1 MGVLAII
8 QLVTIIV
15 IMNQNRLEEL
25 LRLFVDGEISR
36 EEYDQLFDYIRLNP
50 DDEHLNTAIDTVFSN
65 SKKFSTINSEDRES
79 IFQNIIRNKHFD
91 SDNQDETDIDPKYSY
106 RLWYQVGVAASIM
119 ILLTTGLFFYTNR
132 SPVQQM
138 AVKIIEPKAAVI
150 APGDDKAILTLSD
163 GSEIILEDAKNG
175 ILANQAGVSI
185 QKTSDGELL
194 YSFSNSAKTVSP
206 ESNENVIYNKI
217 ETPVGGKY
225 QVNLPDG
232 SKVWL
237 NSSSSLRFPALFNGN
252 TREVELSGEAYFD
265 VSKNKNKPFKVIT
278 KDQIVE
284 VLGTQFNIN
293 SYSDEGPIKT
303 TLIEGS
309 VKIIYKDKVVLLSPG
324 QQFRPME
331 SAAKVIKADTEEVVA
346 WKDGYFVFKNED
358 IQSIMRKL
366 SRWYNVEVSYSGN
379 IPDVGFG
386 GNISRSKDISE
397 VLDVLQLTDAIH
409 FKVEGRRITVM
420 R

>member
-1 MGVLAII
+1 
-8 QLVTIIV
+8 
-15 IMNQNRLEEL
+15 MNKNKLEKL
-25 LRLFVDGEISR
+25 LRLFADGEISR

-50 DDEHLNTAIDTVFSN
+50 DDEHFNTAIDSVFSN
-65 SKKFSTINSEDRES
+65 SKKFNTINSEDREL
-79 IFQNIIRNKHFD
+79 IFQNIIRNKHFYI
-91 SDNQDETDIDPKYSY
+91 DNQDETNIDPKYSY
-106 RLWYQVGVAASIM
+106 RLWYQVGIAASIM
-119 ILLTTGLFFYTNR
+119 ILLTTGLYFYTNR
-132 SPVQQM
+132 APVQTLS
-138 AVKIIEPKAAVI
+138 VKIVEPKAEVI
-150 APGDDKAILTLSD
+150 SPGDNKAILTLSD

-175 ILANQAGVSI
+175 ILANQAGISI

-194 YSFSNSAKTVSP
+194 YSFSNAANAVTP
-206 ESNENVIYNKI
+206 ESKENVIYNKI

-225 QVNLPDG
+225 LVNLPDG

-237 NSSSSLRFPALFNGN
+237 NSSSSLRFSALFNGN

-265 VSKNKNKPFKVIT
+265 VSKNKSKPFKVKT
-278 KDQIVE
+278 KDQVVE

-324 QQFRPME
+324 QQFQPKE
-331 SAAKVIKADTEEVVA
+331 SALKVVEADTEEVVA

-358 IQSIMRKL
+358 IRSIMRKL
-366 SRWYNVEVSYSGN
+366 SRWYNVDVSYSGN

-397 VLDVLQLTDAIH
+397 VLDVLQLTNAVH
-409 FKVEGRRITVM
+409 FKVEGRRVTVM

>member
-1 MGVLAII
+1 
-8 QLVTIIV
+8 
-15 IMNQNRLEEL
+15 MNQNKLIEL
-25 LRLFVDGEISR
+25 LGLFVDGGISR
-36 EEYDQLFDYIRLNP
+36 EDYDLLVDYIRANPEDEELNI
-50 DDEHLNTAIDTVFSN
+50 AIDTVFKN
-65 SKKFSTINSEDRES
+65 SKKFNPLNGDDKELL
-79 IFQNIIRNKHFD
+79 FQSIIRNKHFV
-91 SDNQDETDIDPKYSY
+91 SEIQNELETIPAFAP
-106 RLWYQVGVAASIM
+106 RLWYQLGVAASI
-119 ILLTTGLFFYTNR
+119 LLLIVTSLFFYTNR
-132 SPVQQM
+132 TPVNKL
-138 AVKIIEPKAAVI
+138 ALKVVEPKKAAVI
-150 APGDDKAILTLSD
+150 LPGDNKAILTLSD
-163 GSEIILEDAKNG
+163 GTKIILEDAKNG

-185 QKTSDGELL
+185 QKTSDGKLL
-194 YSFSNSAKTVSP
+194 YSFSNSANTVSP
-206 ESNENVIYNKI
+206 ETKENVIYNKI
-217 ETPVGGKY
+217 ETPIGGKY

-237 NSSSSLRFPALFNGN
+237 NSSSSLRFSALFNGH

-265 VSKNKNKPFKVIT
+265 VSKNKGKPFRVIT

-324 QQFRPME
+324 QQFQPKE
-331 SAAKVIKADTEEVVA
+331 LVSAVVEADTEEVVA

-358 IQSIMRKL
+358 IKSIMRKL

-379 IPDVGFG
+379 IPEVGFG

-397 VLDVLQLTDAIH
+397 VLDVLQLTNAIH

>member
-1 MGVLAII
+1 
-8 QLVTIIV
+8 
-15 IMNQNRLEEL
+15 MNQNKLIEL
-25 LRLFVDGEISR
+25 LGLFVDGGISR
-36 EEYDQLFDYIRLNP
+36 EEYDVLFDYIRANLE
-50 DDEHLNTAIDTVFSN
+50 DEELHIAIDAVFKN
-65 SKKFSTINSEDRES
+65 SKKFNSLNSDDKEFF
-79 IFQNIIRNKHFD
+79 FQNIIRNKHFD
-91 SDNQDETDIDPKYSY
+91 SEIDDEIEIVSSFAP
-106 RLWYQVGVAASIM
+106 RLWYQLGIAVSIL
-119 ILLTTGLFFYTNR
+119 ILITTGLYFYKNR
-132 SPVQQM
+132 T
-138 AVKIIEPKAAVI
+138 ADDKIAIKIIEPKEAI
-150 APGDDKAILTLSD
+150 ITPGYDKAILTLSD
-163 GSEIILEDAKNG
+163 GTEIILEHAKNG

-194 YSFSNSAKTVSP
+194 YSFSNSANTVTPKTK
-206 ESNENVIYNKI
+206 ENVIYNKI
-217 ETPVGGKY
+217 ETPIGGKY

-237 NSSSSLRFPALFNGN
+237 NSSSSLRFSALFNGDA
-252 TREVELSGEAYFD
+252 REVELSGEAYFD
-265 VSKNKNKPFKVIT
+265 VSKNKSKPFRVIT

-309 VKIIYKDKVVLLSPG
+309 VKIIYKDKVELLSPG
-324 QQFRPME
+324 QQFQPKE
-331 SAAKVIKADTEEVVA
+331 LVAAVVEADTEEVVA

-358 IQSIMRKL
+358 IRSIMRKL

-379 IPDVGFG
+379 IPEVGFG

-397 VLDVLQLTDAIH
+397 VLDVLQLTNAIH
-409 FKVEGRRITVM
+409 FKVEGRRFTVM

>member
-1 MGVLAII
+1 
-8 QLVTIIV
+8 
-15 IMNQNRLEEL
+15 MNQNRLEEL

-36 EEYDQLFDYIRLNP
+36 EEYGQLFDYIGSNP
-50 DDEHLNTAIDTVFSN
+50 DDEELNIAIDSVFRN
-65 SKKFSTINSEDRES
+65 AKTFSSLKIEDREQ
-79 IFQNIIRNKHFD
+79 IFQNIIRNKHFVID
-91 SDNQDETDIDPKYSY
+91 SYDQAEINPKYSY
-106 RLWYQVGVAASIM
+106 RFWYQPGIAASII
-119 ILLTTGLFFYTNR
+119 ILFTIGFYFFSNRTT
-132 SPVQQM
+132 VQKV
-138 AVKIIEPKAAVI
+138 AIKIVEPKVEVI
-150 APGDDKAILTLSD
+150 APGDDRAILTLSD
-163 GSEIILEDAKNG
+163 GSKIILEDAKNG

-185 QKTSDGELL
+185 QKTSDGKLL
-194 YSFSNSAKTVSP
+194 YSFSNSANTVTPQSE
-206 ESNENVIYNKI
+206 ESVLYNKI

-225 QVNLPDG
+225 QINLPDG

-237 NSSSSLRFPALFNGN
+237 NSSSSLRFSALFNGN

-265 VSKNKNKPFKVIT
+265 VSENKSKPFKVIT

-293 SYSDEGPIKT
+293 SYSDEGSIKT

-324 QQFRPME
+324 QQFQPKE
-331 SAAKVIKADTEEVVA
+331 TLAKVVEADTEEVVA

-358 IQSIMRKL
+358 IRSIMRKL

-379 IPDVGFG
+379 IPEVGFG

-397 VLDVLQLTDAIH
+397 VLDVLQLTNAVH

>member
-1 MGVLAII
+1 
-8 QLVTIIV
+8 
-15 IMNQNRLEEL
+15 MNQNKLIEL
-25 LRLFVDGEISR
+25 LELFVDGGISR
-36 EEYDQLFDYIRLNP
+36 EDYDLLFDYIRANPEDEELNI
-50 DDEHLNTAIDTVFSN
+50 AIDTVFKN
-65 SKKFSTINSEDRES
+65 SKKFNPLNSNDKELL
-79 IFQNIIRNKHFD
+79 FQSIIRNKHFD
-91 SDNQDETDIDPKYSY
+91 SEVHNEIETIPTFAP
-106 RLWYQVGVAASIM
+106 RLWYQLGIAASI
-119 ILLTTGLFFYTNR
+119 LLLIATSLFFYTNR
-132 SPVQQM
+132 TVDDNIAAKVVEPTE
-138 AVKIIEPKAAVI
+138 AIIK
-150 APGDDKAILTLSD
+150 PGDDKAILTLSD
-163 GSEIILEDAKNG
+163 GTKIILEDAKNG

-194 YSFSNSAKTVSP
+194 YSFSNSANSVTQA
-206 ESNENVIYNKI
+206 EDNILYNKI
-217 ETPVGGKY
+217 ETPIGGKY

-237 NSSSSLRFPALFNGN
+237 NSSSSLRFSALFNGD

-265 VSKNKNKPFKVIT
+265 VSKNKSKPFRVIT

-309 VKIIYKDKVVLLSPG
+309 VKITYKNKVVLLSPG
-324 QQFRPME
+324 QQFQPKE
-331 SAAKVIKADTEEVVA
+331 LVSAVLEADTEEVVA
-346 WKDGYFVFKNED
+346 WKEGYFVFKNED
-358 IQSIMRKL
+358 IKSIMRKL
-366 SRWYNVEVSYSGN
+366 SRWYNVEVNYSGN
-379 IPDVGFG
+379 IPEVGFG

-397 VLDVLQLTDAIH
+397 VLDVLQLTNAIH

>member
-1 MGVLAII
+1 M
-8 QLVTIIV
+8 VTIIV

-91 SDNQDETDIDPKYSY
+91 IDNQDETDIDPKCSY
-106 RLWYQVGVAASIM
+106 RLWYQVGLAASIM

-138 AVKIIEPKAAVI
+138 AVKIVEPKAAVI

-194 YSFSNSAKTVSP
+194 YSFSNSAKTVSA

-293 SYSDEGPIKT
+293 SYSDEGSIKT

-324 QQFRPME
+324 QQFQPME
-331 SAAKVIKADTEEVVA
+331 SAAKVVKADTEEVVA

-397 VLDVLQLTDAIH
+397 VLNVLQLTNAVH

>member
-1 MGVLAII
+1 
-8 QLVTIIV
+8 
-15 IMNQNRLEEL
+15 MNQNKLIEL
-25 LRLFVDGEISR
+25 LELFVDGGISR
-36 EEYDQLFDYIRLNP
+36 DDYDLLFDYIRANPEDEELNI
-50 DDEHLNTAIDTVFSN
+50 AIDTVFKN
-65 SKKFSTINSEDRES
+65 SKKFNPLHVDDKELL
-79 IFQNIIRNKHFD
+79 FQRIIRNKHF
-91 SDNQDETDIDPKYSY
+91 NGEIQNEIETIPTFAP
-106 RLWYQVGVAASIM
+106 RLWYQLGVAASIL
-119 ILLTTGLFFYTNR
+119 ILIATSLFFYTNR
-132 SPVQQM
+132 TPVNKL
-138 AVKIIEPKAAVI
+138 ALEVVEPKKAAVI
-150 APGDDKAILTLSD
+150 LPGDDKAILTLSD
-163 GSEIILEDAKNG
+163 GTRIILEDAKNG

-194 YSFSNSAKTVSP
+194 YAFSNSANSVTQA
-206 ESNENVIYNKI
+206 EANILYNKI
-217 ETPVGGKY
+217 ETPIGGKY

-237 NSSSSLRFPALFNGN
+237 NSSSSLRFSALFNGD

-265 VSKNKNKPFKVIT
+265 VSKNKSKPFRVIT

-324 QQFRPME
+324 QQFQPKE
-331 SAAKVIKADTEEVVA
+331 LVSAVLEADTEEVVA
-346 WKDGYFVFKNED
+346 WKEGYFVFKNED
-358 IQSIMRKL
+358 IKSIMRKL
-366 SRWYNVEVSYSGN
+366 SRWYNVEVSYSGD
-379 IPDVGFG
+379 IPEVGFG

-397 VLDVLQLTDAIH
+397 VLDVLQLTNAIH

>member
-1 MGVLAII
+1 
-8 QLVTIIV
+8 
-15 IMNQNRLEEL
+15 MNQNKLIEL
-25 LRLFVDGEISR
+25 LGLFVDGGISR
-36 EEYDQLFDYIRLNP
+36 EDYDLLVDYIRANPEDEELNI
-50 DDEHLNTAIDTVFSN
+50 AIDTVFKN
-65 SKKFSTINSEDRES
+65 SKKFNPLNGDDKELL
-79 IFQNIIRNKHFD
+79 FQSIIRNKHFV
-91 SDNQDETDIDPKYSY
+91 SEIQNELETIPAFAP
-106 RLWYQVGVAASIM
+106 RLWYQLGIAASIL
-119 ILLTTGLFFYTNR
+119 ILITTGLYFYKNR
-132 SPVQQM
+132 TVDDNI
-138 AVKIIEPKAAVI
+138 AAKVVEPKEAI
-150 APGDDKAILTLSD
+150 ITPGDDKAILTLSD
-163 GSEIILEDAKNG
+163 GTKIILEDAKNG

-194 YSFSNSAKTVSP
+194 YSFSNSANTVSP
-206 ESNENVIYNKI
+206 ETKENVIYNKI
-217 ETPVGGKY
+217 ETPIGGKY

-237 NSSSSLRFPALFNGN
+237 NSSSSLRFSALFNGH

-265 VSKNKNKPFKVIT
+265 VSKNKGKPFRVIT

-324 QQFRPME
+324 QQFQPKE
-331 SAAKVIKADTEEVVA
+331 LVSAVVEADTEEVVA

-358 IQSIMRKL
+358 IKSIMRKL

-379 IPDVGFG
+379 IPEVGFG

-397 VLDVLQLTDAIH
+397 VLDVLQLTNAIH

>member
-1 MGVLAII
+1 M
-8 QLVTIIV
+8 
-15 IMNQNRLEEL
+15 MNQNKLEEL
-25 LRLFVDGEISR
+25 LILFVEGKISR
-36 EEYDQLFDYIRLNP
+36 AEYDQLFEHIRSSSE
-50 DDEHLNTAIDTVFSN
+50 DETINMAIDHVFRNVRGYGSL
-65 SKKFSTINSEDRES
+65 STEVKES
-79 IFQNIIRNKHFD
+79 VFQNIITDKRFDQDQNAQSEKHTCNTF
-91 SDNQDETDIDPKYSY
+91 ST
-106 RLWYQVGVAASIM
+106 WYQIGIAASI
-119 ILLTTGLFFYTNR
+119 LLLITIGLYFYSGR
-132 SPVQQM
+132 SMVQNIARESSLPDQN
-138 AVKIIEPKAAVI
+138 AI
-150 APGDDKAILTLSD
+150 APGGDKAILTLSD
-163 GSEIILEDAKNG
+163 GSQIILDNAKNG

-194 YSFSNSAKTVSP
+194 YAFSSSGIGRSAVLP
-206 ESNENVIYNKI
+206 EDVIYNKI

-237 NSSSSLRFPALFNGN
+237 NSASSLRFPALFNGK
-252 TREVELSGEAYFD
+252 TREVELNGEAFFD
-265 VSKNKNKPFKVIT
+265 VAKNREKPFKVIT

-293 SYSDEGPIKT
+293 SYSDEEDIKT

-324 QQFRPME
+324 QQFQPRE
-331 SAAKVIKADTEEVVA
+331 SKVKVVDADTEEVIA
-346 WKDGYFVFKNED
+346 WKNGYFLFKNED
-358 IQSIMRKL
+358 IQSIMRKI
-366 SRWYNVEVSYSGN
+366 SRWYNVEVSYSGA

-397 VLDVLQLTDAIH
+397 VLNVLQLTNAVH

-420 R
+420 Q

>member
-1 MGVLAII
+1 
-8 QLVTIIV
+8 
-15 IMNQNRLEEL
+15 MNQNKLIEL
-25 LRLFVDGEISR
+25 LGLFVDGEISR
-36 EEYDQLFDYIRLNP
+36 EEFDLLFDYIRANQEDEELNI
-50 DDEHLNTAIDTVFSN
+50 AIDTVFKN
-65 SKKFSTINSEDRES
+65 SKKFNLLNSDDKEL
-79 IFQNIIRNKHFD
+79 IFQSIIRNKHFD
-91 SDNQDETDIDPKYSY
+91 SEFQNEIEIIPTFAP
-106 RLWYQVGVAASIM
+106 RMWYQLGIAASIL
-119 ILLTTGLFFYTNR
+119 ILITTGLFFYSNR
-132 SPVQQM
+132 T
-138 AVKIIEPKAAVI
+138 ADDKIDAKVVETKESII
-150 APGDDKAILTLSD
+150 TPGDDKAILTLSD
-163 GSEIILEDAKNG
+163 GTKIILEDAKNG

-194 YSFSNSAKTVSP
+194 YSFSNSANTVAP
-206 ESNENVIYNKI
+206 ETKENIIYNKI

-265 VSKNKNKPFKVIT
+265 VSKNKSKPFKVIT

-324 QQFRPME
+324 QQFQPKE
-331 SAAKVIKADTEEVVA
+331 SVAAVVEADTEEVVA
-346 WKDGYFVFKNED
+346 WKDGYFIFKNED
-358 IQSIMRKL
+358 IKSIMRKV

-379 IPDVGFG
+379 IPEVGFG

-397 VLDVLQLTDAIH
+397 VLDVLQLTNAIH

>member
-1 MGVLAII
+1 
-8 QLVTIIV
+8 
-15 IMNQNRLEEL
+15 MNQNKLIEL
-25 LRLFVDGEISR
+25 LGLFVDGGISR
-36 EEYDQLFDYIRLNP
+36 EDYDLLVDYIRANPEDEELNI
-50 DDEHLNTAIDTVFSN
+50 AIDTVFKN
-65 SKKFSTINSEDRES
+65 SKKFNPLNGDDKELL
-79 IFQNIIRNKHFD
+79 FQSIIRNKHFV
-91 SDNQDETDIDPKYSY
+91 SEIQNELETIPAFAP
-106 RLWYQVGVAASIM
+106 RLWYQLGVAASI
-119 ILLTTGLFFYTNR
+119 LLLIVTSLFFYTNR
-132 SPVQQM
+132 TPVNKL
-138 AVKIIEPKAAVI
+138 ALKVVEPKKAAVI
-150 APGDDKAILTLSD
+150 LPGDNKAILTLSD
-163 GSEIILEDAKNG
+163 GTKIILEDAKNG

-185 QKTSDGELL
+185 QKTSDGKLL
-194 YSFSNSAKTVSP
+194 YSFSNSANTVSP
-206 ESNENVIYNKI
+206 ETKENVIYNKI
-217 ETPVGGKY
+217 ETPIGGKY

-237 NSSSSLRFPALFNGN
+237 NSSSSLRFSALFNGH

-265 VSKNKNKPFKVIT
+265 VSKNKGKPFRVIT

-324 QQFRPME
+324 QQFQPKE
-331 SAAKVIKADTEEVVA
+331 LVSAVLEADTEEVVA

-358 IQSIMRKL
+358 IKSIMRKL

-379 IPDVGFG
+379 IPEVGFG

-397 VLDVLQLTDAIH
+397 VLDVLQLTNAIH